1 MSNIRVSYAEI
12 EAAAAR
18 LGAGRDEIIEKLN
31 HLQALI
37 GELVS
42 SGFVTDLASVRFTE
56 SYTQYTQS
64 AQQTAQHLTDIQG
77 FLQQTA
83 NAMRDMDAEIAARIA

>member
-1 MSNIRVSYAEI
+1 MSNIRVDYGEI

-18 LGAGRDEIIEKLN
+18 LGAGRDEIIDKLN
-31 HLQALI
+31 QLQAQI

-42 SGFVTDLASVRFTE
+42 SGFVTDTASVRFTE
-56 SYTQYTQS
+56 SYTRYTRS

-77 FLQQTA
+77 FLNQAA
-83 NAMRDMDAEIAARIA
+83 NAMRDMDAEIAARIK